1 MMELETKEK
10 RRQFRMKLKGYIADI
25 ADGHFVYG
33 GMVEDISLEGLRL
46 NDLPDKFA
54 VQGKRYSVVI
64 SGGPDSPCYKL
75 NVSPCWRRKNGILV
89 DVGFNI
95 AEAPEGWRHF
105 VQKILLKTAAAN
117 SSAAGNCIK
126 ERCACSCQA

>member
-1 MMELETKEK
+1 MMDEATIEK
-10 RRQFRMKLKGYIADI
+10 RRQGRTKLKGYIADI

-33 GMVEDISLEGLRL
+33 GMVEDVSLEGLRL

-54 VQGKRYSVVI
+54 VQGKRYSVVV

-75 NVSPCWRRKNGILV
+75 KVSPCWRRKNGILV

-95 AEAPEGWRHF
+95 AEAPPGWRTF
-105 VQKILLKTAAAN
+105 IQKNLPKTAEQMMEEN
-117 SSAAGNCIK
+117 DCLWERRTGSS
-126 ERCACSCQA
+126 RD